1 MAVLVALAAIAAPY
15 PPHVLRLDRGMT
27 DNGAMI
33 EYMTTPEVAAILKR
47 PLSTVQWQAA
57 RGHLPVAMKLPG
69 KSGAYLFDRAAIA
82 ALAAREAKK

>member
-1 MAVLVALAAIAAPY
+1 MLVALAAIAAPY
-15 PPHVLRLDRGMT
+15 PPPLLRLDRDMT
-27 DNGAMI
+27 NNGAMT
-33 EYMTTPEVAAILKR
+33 EYMTTPQVAAALKR

-69 KSGAYLFDRAAIA
+69 VSGAYLFNADDIA

>member
-1 MAVLVALAAIAAPY
+1 M
-15 PPHVLRLDRGMT
+15 LRLDRDMT
-27 DNGAMI
+27 NNGAMT

-69 KSGAYLFDRAAIA
+69 KSGAYLFARADIA

>member
-15 PPHVLRLDRGMT
+15 PPHVLRLDRGITKNGVMT
-27 DNGAMI
+27 
-33 EYMTTPEVAAILKR
+33 EYITTIDVAAILKR

-57 RGHLPVAMKLPG
+57 HGHLPVAMKLPG
-69 KSGAYLFDRAAIA
+69 KRGAYLFAADDIV